1 MKRRLLA
8 LLLGLALVPGCA
20 AAEEG
25 SGDLTL
31 LALNVGKADCL
42 LLGRENCVYMIDTG
56 TAESWGTVS
65 MALRQLNVQRLDGV
79 IVTHTDKDHAGG
91 LWALAQSGVEVGAW
105 YASAYYEGVK
115 EKKHP
120 AVLAAALRGQ
130 TVTWLKAGDEL
141 SLAGGSLR
149 VIGPMSKSDKEN
161 NNSLVLVAEVP
172 QGRMLLAGD
181 MELPEEQELLAAG
194 AIPPCEVLKVG
205 NHAENDATGAA
216 LVAAVSPQVA
226 VISTNSVSEPDTPA
240 PRVLSLLRSQGA
252 RICET
257 QSAALAVLVALHGD
271 GIRAEYLAPG
281 VMPEPVYTVELRD
294 KSAERDRI
302 GVYQGGREDADI
314 SGWYIYSE
322 RGKETFVFPEGTVL
336 SPGQTLYVASQSSEE
351 EGDLTWPE
359 KKVWHASKED
369 AACLYDAYGR
379 LISRLE

>member
-8 LLLGLALVPGCA
+8 LLLATMVLPGCA
-20 AAEEG
+20 AAETAG
-25 SGDLTL
+25 GLTL

-42 LLGRENCVYMIDTG
+42 LLESGGCVYMIDTG
-56 TAESWGTVS
+56 TAESWGAVS
-65 MALRQLNVQRLDGV
+65 SALRQLEIRRLDGV
-79 IVTHTDKDHAGG
+79 ILTHTDKDHAGG

-141 SLAGGSLR
+141 PLPGGSLR

-240 PRVLSLLRSQGA
+240 PSDSVLRYTPVSRDSLLCSAHDYCSQKHSGSL
-252 RICET
+252 
-257 QSAALAVLVALHGD
+257 SAVPAPDSSNCSVSAVLRFPYWHNFSESFSSLLHP
-271 GIRAEYLAPG
+271 A
-281 VMPEPVYTVELRD
+281 
-294 KSAERDRI
+294 
-302 GVYQGGREDADI
+302 
-314 SGWYIYSE
+314 
-322 RGKETFVFPEGTVL
+322 TFPPAF
-336 SPGQTLYVASQSSEE
+336 QTLSHF
-351 EGDLTWPE
+351 P
-359 KKVWHASKED
+359 
-369 AACLYDAYGR
+369 
-379 LISRLE
+379 SRDFPLVRVSHSVC

>member
-1 MKRRLLA
+1 M
-8 LLLGLALVPGCA
+8 
-20 AAEEG
+20 
-25 SGDLTL
+25 
-31 LALNVGKADCL
+31 
-42 LLGRENCVYMIDTG
+42 
-56 TAESWGTVS
+56 
-65 MALRQLNVQRLDGV
+65 
-79 IVTHTDKDHAGG
+79 
-91 LWALAQSGVEVGAW
+91 
-105 YASAYYEGVK
+105 
-115 EKKHP
+115 
-120 AVLAAALRGQ
+120 
-130 TVTWLKAGDEL
+130 
-141 SLAGGSLR
+141 
-149 VIGPMSKSDKEN
+149 
-161 NNSLVLVAEVP
+161 LVAEVP

-281 VMPEPVYTVELRD
+281 VMPEPEYTVELRD

>member
-1 MKRRLLA
+1 MLAFPVFFPMAAAIGAYLIGRRDKRLRDVAVIVSCAVTLLWCAA
-8 LLLGLALVPGCA
+8 LL
-20 AAEEG
+20 
-25 SGDLTL
+25 
-31 LALNVGKADCL
+31 
-42 LLGRENCVYMIDTG
+42 
-56 TAESWGTVS
+56 
-65 MALRQLNVQRLDGV
+65 
-79 IVTHTDKDHAGG
+79 
-91 LWALAQSGVEVGAW
+91 VGA
-105 YASAYYEGVK
+105 A
-115 EKKHP
+115 
-120 AVLAAALRGQ
+120 R
-130 TVTWLKAGDEL
+130 
-141 SLAGGSLR
+141 
-149 VIGPMSKSDKEN
+149 
-161 NNSLVLVAEVP
+161 
-172 QGRMLLAGD
+172 
-181 MELPEEQELLAAG
+181 
-194 AIPPCEVLKVG
+194 
-205 NHAENDATGAA
+205 GAA

-314 SGWYIYSE
+314 SGWFIYSE